1 MIPFFM
7 TPLEFSTIPL
17 WSSTGISFWKF
28 RVTDQAPQTSI
39 QALPQSGTCGDRSRP
54 HGDCGNPK
62 MAYING
68 LQIGGDPKYL
78 LSGVILHHFD
88 FRIPEKKG
96 GNFTPQT
103 PYPKVFLLEIY
114 AYFCVLPFICITFS
128 RSPAIPKIDMASF
141 VEPCILKA
149 SVH

>member
-1 MIPFFM
+1 M
-7 TPLEFSTIPL
+7 
-17 WSSTGISFWKF
+17 GI
-28 RVTDQAPQTSI
+28 VGPQ
-39 QALPQSGTCGDRSRP
+39 
-54 HGDCGNPK
+54 